1 MIKIT
6 SDCDPSLVS
15 PDVKCVQLIVKSVF
29 DDKEIKDAEL
39 SYIFCN
45 DDFLSKLKK
54 KFFKKNQ
61 FTDVIAF
68 RLNSYE
74 EKEIEGEIYIS
85 LPRAKE
91 NAKIYEEPYEKEV
104 ARLIIH
110 GCLHLL
116 GYSDETKNE
125 KQIMTN
131 LENVF
136 LDRMIWGN
144 YLKMVDKE
152 QATNLFSKLIDIVE
166 RLRSPDGCPWDKEQ
180 THESLLPYFLEE
192 TYEVIESVES
202 NDWKTLKEEL
212 GDVLL
217 HILLQAQIAKES
229 NKFDILDTLNG
240 INKKLINRHPH
251 VFGNKNKEN
260 TSEVK
265 KDWEL
270 RKHIE
275 KRRESRLDGVPKTL
289 PSLTRAQRLQ
299 EKASLVGFDWDNIEP
314 IWDKLY
320 EEIEELKQANATGE
334 KVEIEEEV
342 GDVLFTVVNISRF
355 MGIPA
360 EDMLRKSNEKF
371 IQRFKNIEKELK
383 LKGIPVE
390 KATSKQMNII
400 WDRIKKSN

>member
-1 MIKIT
+1 
-6 SDCDPSLVS
+6 
-15 PDVKCVQLIVKSVF
+15 
-29 DDKEIKDAEL
+29 
-39 SYIFCN
+39 
-45 DDFLSKLKK
+45 
-54 KFFKKNQ
+54 
-61 FTDVIAF
+61 
-68 RLNSYE
+68 
-74 EKEIEGEIYIS
+74 
-85 LPRAKE
+85 
-91 NAKIYEEPYEKEV
+91 
-104 ARLIIH
+104 
-110 GCLHLL
+110 
-116 GYSDETKNE
+116 
-125 KQIMTN
+125 
-131 LENVF
+131 
-136 LDRMIWGN
+136 
-144 YLKMVDKE
+144 MVDKE
-152 QATNLFSKLIDIVE
+152 QATNLFLKLIDIVE
-166 RLRSPDGCPWDKEQ
+166 RLRAPDGCPWDKEQ

-192 TYEVIESVES
+192 TYEVIESVEL

-240 INKKLINRHPH
+240 INEKLINRHPH
-251 VFGNKNKEN
+251 VFGNKDKEH
-260 TSEVK
+260 TFEVK

-270 RKHIE
+270 QKHIE

-314 IWDKLY
+314 LWDKLY
-320 EEIEELKQANATGE
+320 EEIEELKQANAIGG